1 MEIDSID
8 PGFYYHVF
16 NRGVNHEIIF
26 PEEIYFQ
33 RFTELYEKYMPP
45 VADIVSFCL
54 LPTHYHFLLF
64 IKENPSEVPS
74 HQFSHFFNSYAQWFN
89 KQNHRNGGLFQR
101 PFKRKR
107 IKDQDHLRR
116 VIYYIHRNPL
126 HHKLTKTPE
135 HYPYSS
141 YGSIAEETTLL
152 VPADSDFAT
161 LPKRF
166 PGAWHI
172 PVQTDLIFD
181 LFESREIF
189 IDFHRQN
196 FEIDESLF
204 YED

>member
-1 MEIDSID
+1 MEIDTID

-45 VADIVSFCL
+45 VADIVSFCF
-54 LPTHYHFLLF
+54 LPTHFHFLLF
-64 IKENPSEVPS
+64 IKENPCEAPS
-74 HQFSHFFNSYAQWFN
+74 NQFSHFFNSYAQWFN
-89 KQNHRNGGLFQR
+89 KLNHRNGGLFQR

-107 IKDQDHLRR
+107 IKDQDYLRR

-126 HHKLTKTPE
+126 HHKLTKVPE
-135 HYPYSS
+135 NYPYSS
-141 YGSIAEETTLL
+141 YSSIAYDCKAL
-152 VPADSDFAT
+152 VSTGSSSAVWPEKVSA
-161 LPKRF
+161 
-166 PGAWHI
+166 AWRI
-172 PVQTDLIFD
+172 PLQTDLIFD

-196 FEIDESLF
+196 FEMDESLF

>member
-1 MEIDSID
+1 METDSID
-8 PGFYYHVF
+8 PGFFYHVF

-26 PEEIYFQ
+26 PGEIYFQ

-45 VADIVSFCL
+45 VADVISFCL
-54 LPTHYHFLLF
+54 LPTHFHFLLF

-74 HQFSHFFNSYAQWFN
+74 NQFSHFFNSYAQWFN
-89 KQNHRNGGLFQR
+89 KLNHRNGGLFQR

-107 IKDQDHLRR
+107 IKDQDYLRR

-126 HHKLTKTPE
+126 HHKLTKFPE
-135 HYPYSS
+135 NYRYSS
-141 YGSIAEETTLL
+141 YGSIATKSKVL
-152 VPADSDFAT
+152 VSV
-161 LPKRF
+161 
-166 PGAWHI
+166 GANSSFRPEINSSAWRI
-172 PVQTDLIFD
+172 PVQKDLIID
-181 LFESREIF
+181 LFDSMENF

>member
-1 MEIDSID
+1 MEIDTID

-26 PEEIYFQ
+26 PEKIYFQ

-54 LPTHYHFLLF
+54 LPSHFHFLLF
-64 IKENPSEVPS
+64 IKENPSESPS
-74 HQFSHFFNSYAQWFN
+74 NQFSHFFNSYAQWFN
-89 KQNHRNGGLFQR
+89 KLNQRNGGLFQR

-107 IKDQDHLRR
+107 IKDQDYLRR

-126 HHKLTKTPE
+126 HHKLTKAPE
-135 HYPYSS
+135 LYQYSS
-141 YGSIAEETTLL
+141 YGSIAAGSKFAES
-152 VPADSDFAT
+152 DSKSAIWQGND
-161 LPKRF
+161 LI
-166 PGAWHI
+166 GWHI

-181 LFESREIF
+181 LFESRQIF
-189 IDFHRQN
+189 IDFHQQN
-196 FEIDESLF
+196 FEMDESLF